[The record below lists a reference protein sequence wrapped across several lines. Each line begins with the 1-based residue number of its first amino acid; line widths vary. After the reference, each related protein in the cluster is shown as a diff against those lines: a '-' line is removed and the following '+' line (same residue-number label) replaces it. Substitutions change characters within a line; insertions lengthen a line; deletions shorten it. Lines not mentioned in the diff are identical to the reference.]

1 MRFAKTLAAGA
12 VLVVCASAGDAR
24 AQNFNT
30 GNNTAFDPEISIVE
44 SGTNLDVEA
53 TVSADRKYVTLTM
66 RPQLASL
73 IALREFVF
81 QGPGGVVGMNNPG
94 QIPGPQK
101 PAARAAGPARGGPL
115 MPALAN
121 PRQVGPPP
129 VLLREGMTKV
139 DAVPTTSPAT
149 SPPGARSGSVR
160 R

>member
-1 MRFAKTLAAGA
+1 MRFAKILAAGT
-12 VLVVCASAGDAR
+12 VLVVSAFAADAE

-44 SGTNLDVEA
+44 SGTKLDVEA

-81 QGPGGVVGMNNPG
+81 QGPPGVVGMNNPG
-94 QIPGPQK
+94 QVPGPQR
-101 PAARAAGPARGGPL
+101 PPARAAAPARSGPL

-121 PRQVGPPP
+121 PRPVGPPP
-129 VLLREGMTKV
+129 VLFREGMTKV
-139 DAVPTTSPAT
+139 DVVATAPPA
-149 SPPGARSGSVR
+149 PPAPPSLRSER